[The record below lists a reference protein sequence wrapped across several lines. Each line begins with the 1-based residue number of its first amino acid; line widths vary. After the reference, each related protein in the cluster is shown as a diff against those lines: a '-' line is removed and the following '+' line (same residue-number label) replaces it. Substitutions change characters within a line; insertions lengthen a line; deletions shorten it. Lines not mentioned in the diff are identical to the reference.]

1 VEKGTIMAK
10 KQLFGDALAL
20 MEGYSLNAKGKSR
33 KVYLVGRVL
42 KSGNVALVR
51 YACHA
56 GKRKR
61 VSTGVVL
68 KPESDYTIKR
78 NNEELLRLQNVE
90 CDTLNVDLERKDANF
105 SPTPKNNVLLLDYIE
120 KQRDE
125 ALRISGNKHSNFAS
139 FNALLE
145 HIKRFDKNI
154 KLGGVDLDWIYNFI
168 HYLKYEALNLN
179 FQKSKDISKNKD
191 VKITQNTQKRLE
203 RNLNFILNKAAK
215 SSLIISNPM
224 GKLDRSDKIT
234 TKAGTRTYLTK
245 EEVQELVNVPYNGVR
260 DIKAAFLFSC
270 FTGLRYSDLRCITLA
285 DFHKDTI
292 GTYLDI
298 SMVKTGE
305 RLRVYVPDNALHM
318 IPKRERTNTEAIFD
332 LPKNDAGNVYLRRW
346 IKMAGIDKNITF
358 HCARHTA
365 ATLLLSSGLPLAVV
379 SKQLGHLKISTTQ
392 IYAKIVDEAQ
402 VQAANT
408 MDKIINI

>member
-1 VEKGTIMAK
+1 
-10 KQLFGDALAL
+10 
-20 MEGYSLNAKGKSR
+20 
-33 KVYLVGRVL
+33 
-42 KSGNVALVR
+42 
-51 YACHA
+51 
-56 GKRKR
+56 
-61 VSTGVVL
+61 
-68 KPESDYTIKR
+68 
-78 NNEELLRLQNVE
+78 
-90 CDTLNVDLERKDANF
+90 
-105 SPTPKNNVLLLDYIE
+105 
-120 KQRDE
+120 
-125 ALRISGNKHSNFAS
+125 
-139 FNALLE
+139 
-145 HIKRFDKNI
+145 
-154 KLGGVDLDWIYNFI
+154 
-168 HYLKYEALNLN
+168 
-179 FQKSKDISKNKD
+179 
-191 VKITQNTQKRLE
+191 
-203 RNLNFILNKAAK
+203 
-215 SSLIISNPM
+215 M

-245 EEVQELVNVPYNGVR
+245 EEVQTLVNVPYNGIR

-318 IPKRERTNTEAIFD
+318 IPKRKRTNTEAIFD

-346 IKMAGIDKNITF
+346 IKVAGIDKNITF

-402 VQAANT
+402 VEAANII
-408 MDKIINI
+408 DKIISI

>member
-1 VEKGTIMAK
+1 M
-10 KQLFGDALAL
+10 
-20 MEGYSLNAKGKSR
+20 
-33 KVYLVGRVL
+33 
-42 KSGNVALVR
+42 
-51 YACHA
+51 
-56 GKRKR
+56 
-61 VSTGVVL
+61 
-68 KPESDYTIKR
+68 
-78 NNEELLRLQNVE
+78 RLQNVE

-191 VKITQNTQKRLE
+191 IKITQNTQKRLE

-245 EEVQELVNVPYNGVR
+245 EEVQTLVNVPYNGVR

-402 VQAANT
+402 VEAANII
-408 MDKIINI
+408 DKIISI